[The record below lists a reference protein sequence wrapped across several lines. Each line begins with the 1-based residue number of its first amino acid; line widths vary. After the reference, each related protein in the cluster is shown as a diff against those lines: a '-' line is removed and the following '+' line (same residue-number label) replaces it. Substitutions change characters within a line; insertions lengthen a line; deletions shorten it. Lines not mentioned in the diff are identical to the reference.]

1 MKKLFVLLLAILL
14 VTGCSINSFNYD
26 DLDVVIDKVLEQNIK
41 LDNVVLEGYKYYI
54 PHGVILKEKHDYNQL
69 LSYNNNDYYLYVD
82 IISYYYKSNI
92 KHKENSNL
100 YFSKNINYK
109 NKSGYIDIKEND
121 DDYYIEAYYNYAK
134 IETYVKKDD
143 LKDSVINICYILNSI
158 QFNKNIIE
166 SMVGDNKL
174 NYSSEQ
180 FSLFDEEKDTSS
192 FLQYVQEYDKYYD
205 VDGELPT
212 DDQITIDKSED

>member
-1 MKKLFVLLLAILL
+1 MISLSNKYKGLSIILILL
-14 VTGCSINSFNYD
+14 VLTFI
-26 DLDVVIDKVLEQNIK
+26 
-41 LDNVVLEGYKYYI
+41 GYNA
-54 PHGVILKEKHDYNQL
+54 L
-69 LSYNNNDYYLYVD
+69 
-82 IISYYYKSNI
+82 
-92 KHKENSNL
+92 
-100 YFSKNINYK
+100 
-109 NKSGYIDIKEND
+109 
-121 DDYYIEAYYNYAK
+121 
-134 IETYVKKDD
+134 KKDD

-212 DDQITIDKSED
+212 DDQITSIELTAHPFLGFEDKNAFLDLTFFED